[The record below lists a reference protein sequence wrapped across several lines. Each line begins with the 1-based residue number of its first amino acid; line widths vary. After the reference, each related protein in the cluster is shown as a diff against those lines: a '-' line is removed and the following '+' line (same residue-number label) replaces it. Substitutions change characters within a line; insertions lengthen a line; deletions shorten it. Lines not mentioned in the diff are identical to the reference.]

1 MFETI
6 NQRIEFLYDRDHR
19 LWHSFFMTLREN
31 NSLEKLNEIFY
42 NNIIPLLQ
50 EYFYEDWEKI
60 QIVLWDHKNQ
70 KTKWKDDKLIQEET
84 QSELNT
90 IGFNHEDMEDKA
102 KYIVNKLPNE
112 KSYLWIYSKTIDEE
126 TK

>member
-6 NQRIEFLYDRDHR
+6 NQRIEFLYDRDHK
-19 LWHSFFMTLREN
+19 LGHSFFMLLKKN
-31 NSLEKLNEIFY
+31 NSLTQLNEIFY

-60 QIVLWDHKNQ
+60 QIVLGDH
-70 KTKWKDDKLIQEET
+70 TKQNHKKWEDRLIQEEI
-84 QSELNT
+84 QNEARI

-102 KYIVNKLPNE
+102 KYTVNNNPTE
-112 KSYLWIYSKTIDEE
+112 KSYL
-126 TK
+126 